1 MRWRLVPA
9 VGAGAA
15 MAASFAFADDPAPA
29 PAQSAPC
36 AGIYL
41 AASADSDYRFDGFSE
56 SDRQPTW
63 RVNIHC
69 YRNDG
74 WYAGAVFTGVKF
86 LDTPPTHF
94 EMDLYAG
101 KRFQLRGME
110 VNLEL
115 LDVTFPDQRNGEPSY
130 GLFEAQ
136 GELSRAFGRLTMKTQ
151 AAVSPNYSGGEGSAL
166 HLKAM
171 ASYALTPWLSLSATG
186 GRLWISRG
194 PDRDHWDAGVT
205 AFWRR
210 LTLDAR
216 YGGTDLKPAQ
226 CYDTNWCA
234 PGASITLTFRVL
246 P

>member
-1 MRWRLVPA
+1 MRWRWVLA
-9 VGAGAA
+9 AGWCAA
-15 MAASFAFADDPAPA
+15 MPANIAVADDPAPA
-29 PAQSAPC
+29 QSGPC

-63 RVNIHC
+63 QVNVHC

-101 KRFQLRGME
+101 KRFLLRGVG

-136 GELSRAFGRLTMKTQ
+136 GELSRAFGRLTLKTQ
-151 AAVSPNYSGGEGSAL
+151 AAVSPNYSGDKGPAL
-166 HLKAM
+166 HLKAT
-171 ASYALTPWLSLSATG
+171 ASYALTPWLGLSATG
-186 GRLWISRG
+186 GRLWIDRG
-194 PDRDHWDAGVT
+194 PDRGHWDAGAT
-205 AFWRR
+205 AVWRR
-210 LTLDAR
+210 LTVDAR
-216 YGGTDLKPAQ
+216 YGGTNLKPAQ
-226 CYDTNWCA
+226 CYFTNWCA
-234 PGASITLTFRVL
+234 PGASITLTYRFL

>member
-1 MRWRLVPA
+1 MRLGLVA
-9 VGAGAA
+9 AAGLCATLVASGAW
-15 MAASFAFADDPAPA
+15 ADDPTPA
-29 PAQSAPC
+29 AQPELC

-41 AASADSDYRFDGFSE
+41 AVIADSDYRFDGFSE

-63 RVNIHC
+63 QANVHC

-74 WYAGAVFTGVKF
+74 WYAGAMFTGVKF

-101 KRFQLRGME
+101 KQFQLRGVG

-115 LDVTFPDQRNGEPSY
+115 LDVTYPDQRTGGPSY

-136 GELSRAFGRLTMKTQ
+136 GELSRVVGRLTLKAQ
-151 AAVSPNYSGGEGSAL
+151 VAVSPDYSGDKGPAL
-166 HLKAM
+166 HLKAT

-186 GRLWISRG
+186 GRLWIDHG
-194 PDRDHWDAGVT
+194 PDRDHWDAGAT
-205 AFWRR
+205 AVWRR
-210 LTLDAR
+210 LKIDAR

-226 CYDTNWCA
+226 CYFTNWCA
-234 PGASITLTFRVL
+234 PGASVTLTYRVL